1 MAETET
7 VTLNLDGT
15 FPAEATK
22 GATAAER
29 LTASLDKLTNAL
41 EHSGNG
47 LKKHAEHGAEAH
59 KDLEILR
66 HAYDGIAE
74 GLGGMASA
82 LKAGD
87 PKAAIE
93 GATNALAG
101 LASTLDLVAPGL
113 GQAASA
119 LVKLGGAF
127 AGVTTEIIEAGV
139 ELAVEVR
146 ATNAA
151 LEATFD
157 ALGKGPEAG
166 KRTMEMFDGLTNR
179 LPQGRQ
185 ELATWARAIEKI
197 GINDLPKLQE
207 ELIATASAQALL
219 GPGGDRAY
227 TMLLSKI
234 HSAEEGT
241 GKLKLATRLLI
252 RENGIG
258 ENVLG
263 QVAEKMHLGAGAL
276 GKLEAQFKA
285 GTVDA
290 RKFGDALRET
300 LIEKGAGALDKL
312 WMSTGW
318 KKVKEAAAELFN
330 GVDTDPLTEGL
341 RDVLGLLDN
350 GQPSADALKGHITS
364 AFTEIIKDIGSA
376 IEEGEYWFL
385 SMEVW
390 ALSMELNL
398 RPVWRI
404 VKEIAG
410 ALGTIGQG
418 LGIGPTPT
426 VPGAPPK
433 TVEQNQ
439 ADSALSTFKWL
450 GGPAN
455 FVGVGIAQG
464 LINGMQSKFAEVVAT
479 GDRLGEGAITGTKT
493 GAGTHS
499 PSVPAMKVGGFVS
512 RGLELGM
519 LNDIG
524 LPARAGRQI
533 GGAAIGGMVGA
544 AIVGVPAA
552 NGNGG
557 GLTIT
562 IQNLNVTGREGVTDA
577 TALSASGLAVVLER
591 YQLASGR

>member
-1 MAETET
+1 
-7 VTLNLDGT
+7 
-15 FPAEATK
+15 
-22 GATAAER
+22 
-29 LTASLDKLTNAL
+29 
-41 EHSGNG
+41 
-47 LKKHAEHGAEAH
+47 
-59 KDLEILR
+59 
-66 HAYDGIAE
+66 
-74 GLGGMASA
+74 MASA

-127 AGVTTEIIEAGV
+127 VGVTAEIIEAGV

-166 KRTMEMFDGLTNR
+166 KATVDMLDEVRGS
-179 LPQGRQ
+179 LPQTRQ
-185 ELATWARAIEKI
+185 QLAAWTRDLEKMDVTDLGAVRNGLLAI
-197 GINDLPKLQE
+197 
-207 ELIATASAQALL
+207 ASAQGIL
-219 GPGGDRAY
+219 G
-227 TMLLSKI
+227 
-234 HSAEEGT
+234 EEGPAAYEKIERKVQDAIAGHHKLT
-241 GKLKLATRLLI
+241 IAGKELTRT
-252 RENGIG
+252 IG
-258 ENVLG
+258 TNLTEAIAQRMGLSL
-263 QVAEKMHLGAGAL
+263 E
-276 GKLEAQFKA
+276 KLEQQLKA

-290 RKFGDALRET
+290 SKFGNAMEQT
-300 LIEKGAGALDKL
+300 FIEKGSKGLDAMWMKSGAITAKL
-312 WMSTGW
+312 KDSFG
-318 KKVKEAAAELFN
+318 ELFSD
-330 GVDTDPLTEGL
+330 VDTSPLTEGL

-364 AFTEIIKDIGSA
+364 AFNEIVKDIGSA

-404 VKEIAG
+404 IKEIAG
-410 ALGTIGQG
+410 ALGTIGKD

-439 ADSALSTFKWL
+439 ADAALSTFKWL

-493 GAGTHS
+493 GAGTRS
-499 PSVPAMKVGGFVS
+499 PSVPAMRIGGFVS

-544 AIVGVPAA
+544 AIVGGGAA

>member
-1 MAETET
+1 MTET

-66 HAYDGIAE
+66 HAYDGIKE

-127 AGVTTEIIEAGV
+127 VGVTAEIIEAGV
-139 ELAVEVR
+139 ELAVEAR
-146 ATNAA
+146 STNAA
-151 LEATFD
+151 IEATFD
-157 ALGKGPEAG
+157 ALGKGPGAG
-166 KRTMEMFDGLTNR
+166 AAAVKMLDDLSDR
-179 LPQGRQ
+179 LPQSRKRL
-185 ELATWARAIEKI
+185 EEWARTAAAGETDIEKI
-197 GINDLPKLQE
+197 KNEVL
-207 ELIATASAQALL
+207 ATASAQGLL
-219 GPGGDRAY
+219 GERGVAAY
-227 TMLLSKI
+227 EKI
-234 HSAEEGT
+234 NKGIHDAIEGEHT
-241 GKLKLATRLLI
+241 LKLGRRQLMDIGPTVLADAATRMGTTLP
-252 RENGIG
+252 
-258 ENVLG
+258 
-263 QVAEKMHLGAGAL
+263 
-276 GKLEAQFKA
+276 KLEAALK
-285 GTVDA
+285 GGLDPKKVDA
-290 RKFGDALRET
+290 FGTALENALIAKGGKGLDAMWMKT
-300 LIEKGAGALDKL
+300 SVTTDKL
-312 WMSTGW
+312 
-318 KKVKEAAAELFN
+318 KEKFVKLFDE
-330 GVDTDPLTEGL
+330 VDTGPLTEGL

-364 AFTEIIKDIGSA
+364 AFNEIIKDIGSA

-404 VKEIAG
+404 IKEIAG

-418 LGIGPTPT
+418 LGLGPTPT

-439 ADSALSTFKWL
+439 ADAALSTFKWL

-544 AIVGVPAA
+544 AIVGAPAA